1 MTIWKIIDSLGN
13 TRTARFVG
21 FSDFGGTDVSYHFRD
36 VTDDSYHIVRGQ
48 HLKQSHPEYMEK
60 K

>member
-1 MTIWKIIDSLGN
+1 MTIWKIIDSTG
-13 TRTARFVG
+13 TQRTARFVG

-36 VTDDSYHIVRGQ
+36 TTDSSYHIVRGQ
-48 HLKQSHPEYMEK
+48 HLKQSYPAYLEK